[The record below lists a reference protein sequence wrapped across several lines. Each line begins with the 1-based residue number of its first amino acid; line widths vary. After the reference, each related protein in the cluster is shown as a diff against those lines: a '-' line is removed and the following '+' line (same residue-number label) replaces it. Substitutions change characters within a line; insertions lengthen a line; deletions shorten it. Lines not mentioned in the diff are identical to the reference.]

1 MFLLRTTF
9 IFYLYY
15 NYRLSI
21 TRYEMYGMM
30 NHFMRQ
36 ERKIKMKL
44 NFVRFFKNQKD
55 ASLQNEG
62 HGLDVVEL
70 SVADLE
76 TVTGGGRCPCSGSN
90 GSPSDFPYSGSSYGS
105 PSYGSPFY
113 GGSSFGDSSYNSGSY
128 PDSGYGNGSAQVT
141 VFEVA
146 LTPKRCPYSSYSY

>member
-1 MFLLRTTF
+1 
-9 IFYLYY
+9 
-15 NYRLSI
+15 
-21 TRYEMYGMM
+21 MYGMV

-44 NFVRFFKNQKD
+44 NFVRFFKNQEN
-55 ASLQNEG
+55 AFLQNEG

-70 SVADLE
+70 SAADLE
-76 TVTGGGRCPCSGSN
+76 TVTGGRRCPYSGNN
-90 GSPSDFPYSGSSYGS
+90 GSPSDFPSYGS
-105 PSYGSPFY
+105 PSYD
-113 GGSSFGDSSYNSGSY
+113 GSSFGDSGYNSGSY